1 MLTDTGKEE
10 IMTKVRSRQTV
21 LLAIGMITLFF
32 FIVSGCSTL
41 KSSKSS
47 STQELAVKK
56 NKESSP
62 LYYDFGDVLIPKELK
77 VDKKSSYI
85 VRSPGFLTG
94 ILALKGNVERN
105 SLIAFFQNNMAKD
118 NWREISLFKSPRT
131 STIILFQKE
140 NRWCVI
146 SINEKSYNTYVEI
159 GVAPTVNEPESGLL
173 K

>member
-1 MLTDTGKEE
+1 M
-10 IMTKVRSRQTV
+10 IKVRSRQTV
-21 LLAIGMITLFF
+21 LMAIGMITLFF
-32 FIVSGCSTL
+32 FIASGCSTL
-41 KSSKSS
+41 KSRTSS
-47 STQELAVKK
+47 STQELEIKK
-56 NKESSP
+56 DKESSP

-85 VRSPGFLTG
+85 VQSPGFLTG
-94 ILALKGNVERN
+94 ILALKGDIERN

-118 NWREISLFKSPRT
+118 NWREISLFKSPQT

-146 SINEKSYNTYVEI
+146 SINEKGYNTYVEI

>member
-1 MLTDTGKEE
+1 MLTDNGKEE
-10 IMTKVRSRQTV
+10 IMTKVRSRQTI
-21 LLAIGMITLFF
+21 LLAIGMITLLF

-47 STQELAVKK
+47 STQEAAVKK
-56 NKESSP
+56 DKEAAP

-85 VRSPGFLTG
+85 VQSPGFLTG
-94 ILALKGNVERN
+94 ILALKGAVERN

-146 SINEKSYNTYVEI
+146 SINETDYNTYVEI
-159 GVAPTVNEPESGLL
+159 GVAPTLNEPESGLL

>member
-1 MLTDTGKEE
+1 MLTDNGKEE

-21 LLAIGMITLFF
+21 LLAIGMITLLF

-47 STQELAVKK
+47 STQEAAVKK
-56 NKESSP
+56 DKEAAP

-85 VRSPGFLTG
+85 VQSPGFLTG

-146 SINEKSYNTYVEI
+146 SINEKGYNTYVEI

>member
-1 MLTDTGKEE
+1 MLTHTDKEV
-10 IMTKVRSRQTV
+10 IMTKVRPRHTV
-21 LLAIGMITLFF
+21 LLAIGMMTLFF
-32 FIVSGCSTL
+32 LMVSGCSTL
-41 KSSKSS
+41 KSRKSS
-47 STQELAVKK
+47 PSPEVTVKK
-56 NKESSP
+56 NKESVP
-62 LYYDFGDVLIPKELK
+62 LYYDFGDVLIPRELK

-85 VRSPGFLTG
+85 VQSPGFLTG

-131 STIILFQKE
+131 STIMLFQKE

-146 SINEKSYNTYVEI
+146 SINEKEINTYVEI

>member
-10 IMTKVRSRQTV
+10 IMTKVRSRPTV

-41 KSSKSS
+41 KSSTSG
-47 STQELAVKK
+47 STQEFAVKK
-56 NKESSP
+56 DNESSP
-62 LYYDFGDVLIPKELK
+62 LYYDFGDVLIPNELK

-85 VRSPGFLTG
+85 VQSPGFLTG
-94 ILALKGNVERN
+94 ILALKGDVERN

-131 STIILFQKE
+131 STIMLFQKE

-146 SINEKSYNTYVEI
+146 SINETDYNTYVEI

>member
-1 MLTDTGKEE
+1 M
-10 IMTKVRSRQTV
+10 IKVRSRQTV
-21 LLAIGMITLFF
+21 LMAIGMITLFF
-32 FIVSGCSTL
+32 FIVSGCFTL
-41 KSSKSS
+41 KSSTSS
-47 STQELAVKK
+47 SNQELAVKK
-56 NKESSP
+56 NKESAP

-85 VRSPGFLTG
+85 VQSPGFLTG
-94 ILALKGNVERN
+94 ILALKGDVERN

-118 NWREISLFKSPRT
+118 NWREISLFKSPQT
-131 STIILFQKE
+131 STILLFQKE

-146 SINEKSYNTYVEI
+146 SIIEKNYNTYVEI

>member
-1 MLTDTGKEE
+1 
-10 IMTKVRSRQTV
+10 MTKVRTRQTV

-47 STQELAVKK
+47 STQEAAVKK
-56 NKESSP
+56 DKEAAP

-85 VRSPGFLTG
+85 VQSPGFLTG
-94 ILALKGNVERN
+94 ILALKGAVERN

-131 STIILFQKE
+131 NTIILFQKE

-146 SINEKSYNTYVEI
+146 TINDKGYNTYVEI

>member
-10 IMTKVRSRQTV
+10 IMTKVRLRQTV

-47 STQELAVKK
+47 STQELAVKRD
-56 NKESSP
+56 KEAAP

-77 VDKKSSYI
+77 VDKKKSYI
-85 VRSPGFLTG
+85 VQSPGFLTG
-94 ILALKGNVERN
+94 ILALKGRVERN

-146 SINEKSYNTYVEI
+146 SINEKGLNTHVEI

>member
-10 IMTKVRSRQTV
+10 IMTKVRTRQTV

-47 STQELAVKK
+47 STQEAAVKK
-56 NKESSP
+56 DKEAAP

-85 VRSPGFLTG
+85 VQSPGFLTG
-94 ILALKGNVERN
+94 ILALKGAVERN

-131 STIILFQKE
+131 NTIILFQKE

-146 SINEKSYNTYVEI
+146 TINDKGYNTYVEI

>member
-21 LLAIGMITLFF
+21 LLAIGVLTLFF
-32 FIVSGCSTL
+32 FIVSGCSAL

-47 STQELAVKK
+47 STQGYAVKK
-56 NKESSP
+56 DKESSP
-62 LYYDFGDVLIPKELK
+62 LYYDFGDVLIPNELK

-85 VRSPGFLTG
+85 VQSPGFLTG

-131 STIILFQKE
+131 STIMLFQKE

-146 SINEKSYNTYVEI
+146 SINEKEFNTYVEI